1 MNVFPYLK
9 GRAKSTHT
17 EESFTLQHMANI
29 QHIKSS
35 DFYKR
40 LGELFTPCLKLS
52 GKKPFYFKV
61 INYSK
66 IFLLLNI
73 PFVIR
78 TPTSLIG

>member
-1 MNVFPYLK
+1 MNIFPYLK
-9 GRAKSTHT
+9 GRAKQHIQ
-17 EESFTLQHMANI
+17 SFTLQHMANI

-40 LGELFTPCLKLS
+40 LGELFTPCPKLS
-52 GKKPFYFKV
+52 HKKTFYFKV

-78 TPTSLIG
+78 TPTSLIE